1 MLKQL
6 QVVNYQSHENTILNF
21 HRGVNCIIGDS
32 QAGKTAVL
40 RSIHLLSKN
49 RPSRFTFHSDF
60 AKTGITSVKTI
71 TSKDEEIK
79 IIKSKKKTK
88 YTLIADEKREWWR
101 KLNRTVPDRV
111 TDVLN
116 LTDLN
121 IQWQFD
127 NPFLIS
133 TSGGEIAR
141 VINEKTKIDEADSWI
156 KTLNK
161 KITILKHKKSSEEVE
176 IENNLAELKGLSDL
190 PKLNRLL
197 NRLTTIDR
205 RVDKFDKEYIQIDSI
220 LANIEDTENKIK
232 EQRKYLKA
240 ERYVVKIEAIDKE
253 IETLLKEKELID
265 KVNQCKI
272 DISLATKYKNKYI
285 DRYVKLLKKVKKCPT
300 CFSPVGT
307 KDIKRI
313 TDEISITF

>member
-6 QVVNYQSHENTILNF
+6 QVVNHQSHENTILNF

-32 QAGKTAVL
+32 QAGKTAIL
-40 RSIHLLSKN
+40 RSINLLSKN
-49 RPSRFTFHSDF
+49 RPSNFTFHSDF
-60 AKTGITSVKTI
+60 AKTNITSVKAT
-71 TSKDEEIK
+71 TFKDEEVK

-88 YTLIADEKREWWR
+88 YTLITDGKKERWR
-101 KLNRTVPDRV
+101 KLNRKVPDRV

-161 KITILKHKKSSEEVE
+161 KITILKNKKNNEEIE
-176 IENNLAELKGLSDL
+176 IENNLAELEGLSEL
-190 PKLNRLL
+190 PKLNRIL
-197 NRLTTIDR
+197 NRLTTIDKK
-205 RVDKFDKEYIQIDSI
+205 VDRLDKEYIQIDSI
-220 LANIEDTENKIK
+220 IANIEDTENKIK
-232 EQRKYLKA
+232 EQRRYLKA

-253 IETLLKEKELID
+253 IETLLREKELID
-265 KVNQCKI
+265 KVDQCKV
-272 DISLATKYKNKYI
+272 DISSATKYKEKYI
-285 DRYVKLLKKVKKCPT
+285 GKYVKLLKRVKKCPT
-300 CFSPVGT
+300 CFSPVGI

>member
-6 QVVNYQSHENTILNF
+6 QIVCYQSHENTILNF
-21 HRGVNCIIGDS
+21 HPGVNCIIGES

-40 RSIHLLSKN
+40 RSLHLLKNN
-49 RPSRFTFHSDF
+49 RPSTFRFHSDF
-60 AKTGITSVKTI
+60 SKKRITSVKAV
-71 TSKDEEIK
+71 TSKDEEVK
-79 IIKSKKKTK
+79 IIKSKKETK
-88 YTLIADEKREWWR
+88 YTLTTDGKVERWR
-101 KLNRTVPDRV
+101 KLNRKVPDRV

-141 VINEKTKIDEADSWI
+141 VINEKTKIDEADGWI
-156 KTLNK
+156 KILNK
-161 KITILKHKKSSEEVE
+161 KINILKNTKGSEEVE
-176 IENNLAELKGLSDL
+176 IENNLTELKGLSDL
-190 PKLNRLL
+190 PILNRLL

-205 RVDKFDKEYIQIDSI
+205 KVDKLDKEYIQIDSI
-220 LANIEDTENKIK
+220 LANIEDIENKIK
-232 EQRKYLKA
+232 EQRRYLKA
-240 ERYVVKIEAIDKE
+240 ERYVIKIETIDKK
-253 IETLLKEKELID
+253 IETLLIEKELID
-265 KVNQCKI
+265 KVKQCEV
-272 DISLATKYKNKYI
+272 DISFATKDKEKYI
-285 DRYVKLLKKVKKCPT
+285 TKYVKLLKKVKKCPT

-313 TDEISITF
+313 TDEISINF